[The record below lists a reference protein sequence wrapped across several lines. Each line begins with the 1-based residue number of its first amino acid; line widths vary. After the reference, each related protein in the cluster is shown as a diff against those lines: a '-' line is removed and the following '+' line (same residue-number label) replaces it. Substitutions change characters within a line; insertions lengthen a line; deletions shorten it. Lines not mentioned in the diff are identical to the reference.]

1 MLYTSSFELD
11 YPRTLLAALHVH
23 RIEIPYRA
31 FPERVGP
38 RILSLESVDYFGTT
52 DHFSGRKKKKNN
64 LEGLLENL
72 DRGSIVCLA
81 SVSVWF
87 RSKER
92 PWNGIL
98 GFGRARNETRSTP
111 TPFFT
116 CAIFRAVF
124 DSRFSFFAPKPHGN
138 ACYAG

>member
-1 MLYTSSFELD
+1 MLYTGSFELD

-111 TPFFT
+111 TRFFT

-138 ACYAG
+138 AGYAG